1 MDEDLEE
8 EDEDGEDVGAGPGG
22 SGEKFVRVLLR
33 LPFVSM
39 FLLPSL
45 EAFLVG
51 YQQGSKYLGQDSKN
65 HYLELAHS
73 YPIDS
78 KP

>member
-22 SGEKFVRVLLR
+22 GGEKFVRVLLR

-45 EAFLVG
+45 EAFWLVI
-51 YQQGSKYLGQDSKN
+51 SRVPST
-65 HYLELAHS
+65 LAR
-73 YPIDS
+73 IA
-78 KP
+78 KITI